1 MSGARMKKDE
11 VSSFVSTALRAPRA
25 SFRLSARVAA
35 LLVAIVVLV
44 APERARADS
53 PPPRIS
59 LLTMGPG
66 NSLFTMF
73 GHDAL
78 LVERVGMP
86 SLVYNFGMYTPE
98 SITPPRVLSGRLRYY
113 LSVEHYGA
121 TLAQYRRERRSVLLQ
136 RLTLEPAAAGRL
148 AAALSENSKPANAAY
163 RYDYAADNC
172 TTRVRD
178 ALDRALDGLLRRS
191 LAGTVPTT
199 YRDHALRMSAGDLR
213 VYLAFDLG
221 LGSPADR
228 PLSTW
233 EDAYLP
239 DRLAQAVRSV
249 KLASGEP
256 LVSSEEVL
264 AKGAWSVAATPPRRW
279 HWFALSGLVGGA
291 ICFALGRRGGRAEEV
306 ALGLVATLFGL
317 VAGGVG
323 LCLLLLLGTEVHPAT
338 RSNVNLLLAPPW
350 ALLLV
355 IAGVRTAR
363 GRIHGLRSL
372 VRVALVGF
380 AGSVLAVALSLV
392 FGQESQRLIA
402 LLLPMWLGLFLG
414 ARSLLRAPPR
424 AV

>member
-11 VSSFVSTALRAPRA
+11 VSSSVSTARAAPRV
-25 SFRLSARVAA
+25 SIRLLARVAA

-66 NSLFTMF
+66 NALFTMF

-78 LVERVGMP
+78 LVEREGQP

-121 TLAQYRRERRSVLLQ
+121 TLTQYRRERRSVLLQ
-136 RLTLEPAAAGRL
+136 RLTMEPVAAERL

-163 RYDYAADNC
+163 RYDYAVDNC

-249 KLASGEP
+249 KLPSGEP
-256 LVSSEEVL
+256 LVSSEEIL
-264 AKGAWSVAATPPRRW
+264 AEGAWSVATTPPRRW
-279 HWFALSGLVGGA
+279 HWFALLGFVGGGV
-291 ICFALGRRGGRAEEV
+291 CFALGRRGGRPDEV

-323 LCLLLLLGTEVHPAT
+323 VCLLLLFATEVHPAT
-338 RSNVNLLLAPPW
+338 RGNVNLLLSPPW

-355 IAGVRTAR
+355 VAGVKTAR
-363 GRIHGLRSL
+363 GRIQGLRL
-372 VRVALVGF
+372 FVRVALVGV
-380 AGSVLAVALSLV
+380 AGSVLAAVLSLV

-414 ARSLLRAPPR
+414 ARSLLRVPPR